1 MTDKPPWLPTTVS
14 VVIPALEEE
23 SRIEGAIASVAGA
36 DEVIVADGGSR
47 DATRERARMA
57 GARVVDAPR
66 GRGAQLREG
75 TRGATGEWLVF
86 LHADT
91 RLEAG
96 WRATLE
102 GLPASIVGGAFRFAL
117 DSPRP
122 SYRALEAAV
131 RARCALFRL
140 PYGDQCIFARRTAY
154 DAAGGFSPL
163 PLLEDVD
170 FVSRLRRAGALA
182 FPPVRA
188 FSSPR
193 RYQRRG
199 LVGATLVN
207 WWVLGLYA
215 AGRPPERLAEI
226 YDPQSRGVRP

>member
-1 MTDKPPWLPTTVS
+1 MTVS
-14 VVIPALEEE
+14 VVIPALDEE
-23 SRIEGAIASVAGA
+23 SRIAGAIESVAGA
-36 DEVIVADGGSR
+36 DEVIVADGGSL
-47 DATRERARMA
+47 DTTRVKARAA
-57 GARVVDAPR
+57 GALVVDAPR

-75 TRGATGEWLVF
+75 ARRATGEWLLF

-96 WRATLE
+96 WRAALE
-102 GLPASIVGGAFRFAL
+102 RLPAEIVGGAFRFAL

-122 SYRALEAAV
+122 SYRAVEAAV
-131 RARCALFRL
+131 SARCRLFRL

-154 DAAGGFSPL
+154 DAAGGFSPI

-170 FVSRLRRAGALA
+170 FVSRLRRAGSLA
-182 FPPVRA
+182 FPSVRA
-188 FSSPR
+188 FTSPR

-215 AGRPPERLAEI
+215 AGQPPERLAEI
-226 YDPQSRGVRP
+226 YDPQAREVRP

>member
-1 MTDKPPWLPTTVS
+1 MSVS
-14 VVIPALEEE
+14 VVIPTLNEER
-23 SRIEGAIASVAGA
+23 SIERAIASVAGA
-36 DEVIVADGGSR
+36 DEVIVADGGSL
-47 DATRERARMA
+47 DATRVRARAA
-57 GARVVDAPR
+57 GALVVDVSR

-75 TRGATGEWLVF
+75 TRWATGEWLVF

-96 WRATLE
+96 WRGALE
-102 GLPASIVGGAFRFAL
+102 RLPAEIVGGAFRFTL

-131 RARCALFRL
+131 RARCRLFRL
-140 PYGDQCIFARRTAY
+140 PYGDQCIFARRTSY
-154 DAAGGFSPL
+154 DAAGGFAPL

-170 FVSRLRRAGALA
+170 FVSRLRRGGALA

-188 FSSPR
+188 FTSPR
-193 RYQRRG
+193 RYARRG

-226 YDPQSRGVRP
+226 YDRQAREVRP